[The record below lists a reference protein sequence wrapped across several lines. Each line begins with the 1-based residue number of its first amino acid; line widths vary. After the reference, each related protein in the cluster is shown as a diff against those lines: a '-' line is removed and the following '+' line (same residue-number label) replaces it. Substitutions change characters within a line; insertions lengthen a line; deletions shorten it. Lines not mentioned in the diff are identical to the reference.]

1 MTVNTMDNYYPSSWV
16 RMMGGRAL
24 GLLLALLA
32 LATTA
37 AQAQS
42 GAYGNEWIV
51 QGQPY
56 YKIKIWKDG
65 LYRLDQAYLARMG
78 AGAVAPT
85 QLQVWRRGK
94 EVAVYQGGN
103 SATLDNST
111 FIEFYGQRND
121 GALDTEFY
129 KNRLDQANRFY
140 SFYTDTAAYFVT
152 WGSRAGKRMAQ
163 PVVAGGTPHGWRIQS
178 SLTLKVNN
186 YAESNPSGK
195 DIFLPWLEKG
205 EGFFNGWY
213 YYQTHAPLDSALRAV
228 ATTPGAPAP
237 TLEALVAGGFN
248 SLHRTNIQVIPPTA
262 GATAR
267 TLGVVAYNGFD
278 YGRGRYPFLLSDI
291 GSNGQVEVSF
301 DLAPQPPQ
309 QYVDVYRQSWWR
321 VTAPQQ
327 NVWFTNRQ
335 QVFFQNDSLL
345 SGPATYEIDNVPT
358 TVRGFDIED
367 PWNVQRV
374 EPTAATTLGSTGR
387 RYVFA

>member
-1 MTVNTMDNYYPSSWV
+1 MNNNYPGSWV
-16 RMMGGRAL
+16 HTLRGRAL
-24 GLLLALLA
+24 GLLLVVLA
-32 LATTA
+32 LVTTA

-56 YKIKIWKDG
+56 YKIKIWRDG
-65 LYRLDQAYLARMG
+65 LYRLDQAYLARLG

-121 GALDTEFY
+121 GALDAEFY
-129 KNRLDQANRFY
+129 KNRLDQGNPYY

-163 PVVAGGTPHGWRIQS
+163 PVAAGGTPHGWRIQS
-178 SLTLKVNN
+178 SLTLRVAN
-186 YAESNPSGK
+186 YSEGGPSGR
-195 DIFLPWLEKG
+195 DTFMPWLEKG
-205 EGFFNGWY
+205 EGFFQGWY
-213 YYQTHAPLDSALRAV
+213 NYQTHAPLDSALRAV
-228 ATTPGAPAP
+228 ATAPGVPAP
-237 TLEALVAGGFN
+237 TLETRVIGGFRVM
-248 SLHRTNIQVIPPTA
+248 HRTSIQVIPPTS

-267 TLGVVAYNGFD
+267 TLGVLAYNEFD
-278 YGRGRYPFLLSDI
+278 IARGRYTLLASDI
-291 GSNGQVEVSF
+291 GSNGQVETSF
-301 DLAPQPPQ
+301 SSPGGTD
-309 QYVDVYRQSWWR
+309 YYRQSWWR
-321 VTAPQQ
+321 ITAPQQ
-327 NVWFTNRQ
+327 NVWFADRR

-345 SGPATYEIDNVPT
+345 SGPATYEVDNVPA

-374 EPTAATTLGSTGR
+374 
-387 RYVFA
+387 